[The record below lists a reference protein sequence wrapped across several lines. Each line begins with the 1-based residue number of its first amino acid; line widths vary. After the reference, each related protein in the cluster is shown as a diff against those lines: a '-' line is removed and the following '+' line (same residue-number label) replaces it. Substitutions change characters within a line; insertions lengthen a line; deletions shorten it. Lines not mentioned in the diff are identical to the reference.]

1 MAEKNSTLVRSSRY
15 VAGGTTEVN
24 ATAIE
29 WWDRAELTS
38 TNDGQYYVV
47 DNAFA
52 GRLDQIATLFY
63 NEPRY
68 WWYLAQLNNILDPYN
83 EVYEG
88 VILWIPSKSIVDDQM
103 SGAVGGIES
112 KREVPITILPIV

>member
-24 ATAIE
+24 SNAIE
-29 WWDRAELTS
+29 WWDRAELAT

-47 DNAFA
+47 DNTFA
-52 GRLDQIATLFY
+52 GRLDQIATMFY

-88 VILWIPSKSIVDDQM
+88 LVLWIPSKTIIDDQM